1 MIPLCITDLLGKLLF
16 AKVDQTVEKYSSKI
30 VKTLDDSDST
40 FAEVIE
46 TEISE
51 TKAQIEQVGISQE
64 TSSEFVKNCLDKLA
78 LTMPKT
84 IFKHL
89 ELAQATQDSDS
100 FNPGSFVDNLISLL
114 KKHDAIVSE
123 ADEQKVRANFDIFNS
138 IFF

>member
-1 MIPLCITDLLGKLLF
+1 LIPLCITDLLGKLLF

-30 VKTLDDSDST
+30 VKTLDDSDSA

-78 LTMPKT
+78 STMPKT

>member
-30 VKTLDDSDST
+30 VKTLDDSDSA

-78 LTMPKT
+78 STMPKT